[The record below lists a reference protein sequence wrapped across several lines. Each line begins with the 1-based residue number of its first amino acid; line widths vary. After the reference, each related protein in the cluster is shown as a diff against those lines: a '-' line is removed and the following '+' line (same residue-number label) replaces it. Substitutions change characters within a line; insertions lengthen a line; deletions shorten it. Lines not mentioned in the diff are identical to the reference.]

1 MKKKFKIKT
10 KNLLSNKSNDEQD
23 YNKKLSFEY
32 NSFIYFKMYQINSKA
47 NFSHKPNKNNINSF
61 QSNYLKIKKK
71 NCFQI
76 FCFILSILISR
87 ISAEKVLTYRKL
99 NNDNIIKLIIK
110 DEGSQKIL
118 GSNLFLLMKNIM
130 QTYNAYF

>member
-71 NCFQI
+71 
-76 FCFILSILISR
+76 
-87 ISAEKVLTYRKL
+87 KL
-99 NNDNIIKLIIK
+99 F
-110 DEGSQKIL
+110 
-118 GSNLFLLMKNIM
+118 SNLLF
-130 QTYNAYF
+130 YFIYFNKSYIS